1 MYWLASMNGWSSSQ
15 RGCMGGR
22 QLSTI
27 CPKLHTVSLSGC
39 FRLTDDAIE
48 VLARNC
54 QGACVGR

>member
-1 MYWLASMNGWSSSQ
+1 MPL
-15 RGCMGGR
+15 

-54 QGACVGR
+54 PGASD